1 MWSCIYNEPSI
12 IFLTIS
18 ALGGTLIPNAFS
30 TALIEAI
37 AWVVV
42 HTPQVLCTKAQTS
55 FGFLP
60 FTIFSKPRTIVDERN
75 ASLMVPSVI
84 STSALK

>member
-1 MWSCIYNEPSI
+1 MVIPS
-12 IFLTIS
+12 
-18 ALGGTLIPNAFS
+18 AFS
-30 TALIEAI
+30 TDLIEAI
-37 AWVVV
+37 ACVEV

-60 FTIFSKPRTIVDERN
+60 FTIFSKPLTIVDDKK
-75 ASLMVPSVI
+75 ASFMVPSVI